1 MPRLLPQSPRKRRR
15 LLRLAIVAAALA
27 VVGILL
33 AFFRNTGTSTETP
46 LSNTPATVVRPPK
59 EVPATGAERR
69 AAERSLDVFVHSAIL
84 RSHLAASWPL
94 ASPKMLV
101 DTTRAQWLR
110 GELPVPPYPRA
121 DFKTASWRLVG
132 SYPRLLDYDVL
143 VLPKRAKG
151 EQRVYSC
158 ELREYGR
165 RWLVDYCYPRT
176 SFG

>member
-1 MPRLLPQSPRKRRR
+1 
-15 LLRLAIVAAALA
+15 VGAALA
-27 VVGILL
+27 VFGILL

-46 LSNTPATVVRPPK
+46 LSNTPATIVRSPK
-59 EVPATGAERR
+59 AVPAPAAVRR
-69 AAERSLDVFVHSAIL
+69 AAERTLAVFVPSAIL
-84 RSHLAASWPL
+84 REHLADSWPL
-94 ASPKMLV
+94 ASPKMRV

-110 GELPVPPYPRA
+110 GELPVPPYPPK

-143 VLPKRAKG
+143 VLPKRPEG

-158 ELREYGR
+158 ELGEYGR
-165 RWLVDYCYPRT
+165 RWLVDYCVPRT